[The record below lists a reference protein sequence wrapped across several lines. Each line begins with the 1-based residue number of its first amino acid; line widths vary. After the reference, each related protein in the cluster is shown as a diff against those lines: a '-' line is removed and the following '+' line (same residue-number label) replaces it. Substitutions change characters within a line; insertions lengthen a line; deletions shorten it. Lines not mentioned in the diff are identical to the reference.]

1 MIAKGGEREGNST
14 EESRH
19 QGLVA
24 GEFLTPLGSRIGDRR
39 DYLSPEKKKESCKE
53 GYSERSVSLCNR
65 GTHSPRQ
72 SCRQGARGVSPVPL
86 FLSFPLGPCCRGTSS
101 QPTPFCGSCF
111 SLYILLRRNVRSR
124 EEACYMRM

>member
-39 DYLSPEKKKESCKE
+39 DYLSPEKKKSLVKKAILKE
-53 GYSERSVSLCNR
+53 VSASATEAHTAQDN
-65 GTHSPRQ
+65 P
-72 SCRQGARGVSPVPL
+72 AD
-86 FLSFPLGPCCRGTSS
+86 
-101 QPTPFCGSCF
+101 
-111 SLYILLRRNVRSR
+111 R
-124 EEACYMRM
+124 EPGE